1 MGIVIAIIA
10 GDLIE
15 IDNAFIDGRLSG
27 KRGRVAEDK
36 HTVLV
41 AVVSHDSRAGFI
53 AMQQTPAV
61 TKEAVAR
68 FVQSHLSPHQSVR
81 SDALSSLT

>member
-1 MGIVIAIIA
+1 MQDTYNMGIVIAIIA

-53 AMQQTPAV
+53 AMQQNACCDQGSGSKICAKPPV
-61 TKEAVAR
+61 T
-68 FVQSHLSPHQSVR
+68 SPVS
-81 SDALSSLT
+81 A